1 MKCDELS
8 FRKMFLICL
17 SIELSSN
24 LLLFFVSGPAVIA
37 QPLYQSSTADLDLED
52 GVQYVTLEEFFNDKS
67 EIVTSTNQGIIY
79 VHIFFIINR

>member
-1 MKCDELS
+1 
-8 FRKMFLICL
+8 MFLICL
-17 SIELSSN
+17 SNELSSN

-67 EIVTSTNQGIIY
+67 EIVTSTNQGMYNTIY
-79 VHIFFIINR
+79 FLL

>member
-1 MKCDELS
+1 
-8 FRKMFLICL
+8 MFLICL
-17 SIELSSN
+17 SNELSSN

-79 VHIFFIINR
+79 VYFFIINR

>member
-17 SIELSSN
+17 SIELCSN
-24 LLLFFVSGPAVIA
+24 LFFFVSGPAVIA

-79 VHIFFIINR
+79 IYINCYK

>member
-8 FRKMFLICL
+8 FRKMFLICFSTYL
-17 SIELSSN
+17 VIN
-24 LLLFFVSGPAVIA
+24 FFFVSGPAVIA